1 MSKIIILKGLPASGK
16 STKAEELLK
25 QGNTVRLNRDLL
37 RKMLHCDKWSGKNEG
52 LTKDAAR
59 LITKHFLSS
68 GTNVI
73 IDDTNLNPG
82 TIQSWVNLAKEI
94 ESKIE
99 YVDLTD
105 VPIKECLKRDFE
117 RKNSVGQHVI
127 IGMAMQYLDYLKGE
141 KVVICDLDGT
151 LCNISHRLHFV
162 KDVEKKDWKSFHEAL
177 QNDSLRKD
185 VFERMLKIL
194 KEHNAKLIFVSGRP
208 EDYREATQNWLDSF
222 FPFTSDYEV
231 LFMRPKNDKREDTV
245 VKSEIFDRYLKNLDI
260 VKIFDDRPSIVRMWR
275 EKGLDV
281 EDVGSG
287 VEF

>member
-1 MSKIIILKGLPASGK
+1 MIILKGLPAAGK
-16 STKAEELLK
+16 SQKAKEILSN
-25 QGNTVRLNRDLL
+25 GGAVRLNRDLL
-37 RKMLHCDKWSGKNEG
+37 RKMLHCDKWSGRNEG

-59 LITKHFLSS
+59 LITKYFLSS

-82 TIQSWVNLAKEI
+82 TVQSWIDLAKET

-105 VPIKECLKRDFE
+105 VSIKECLKRDSE
-117 RKNSVGQHVI
+117 RENSVGRHVI

-141 KVVICDLDGT
+141 RVVICDLDGT
-151 LCNISHRLHFV
+151 LCDISHRLHFV

-177 QNDSLRKD
+177 SNDSLRKD
-185 VFERMLKIL
+185 VLTQVLKTL

-208 EDYREATQNWLDSF
+208 EDYRETTQKWLDSF

-231 LFMRPKNDKREDTV
+231 LFMRPKNDKREDTII
-245 VKSEIFDRYLKNLDI
+245 KSEIFERYLKNLNV

-287 VEF
+287 IEF